1 MYNYDLVMAAIK
13 GEFTI
18 NSCFI
23 VVFCLFVCF
32 FVFFYLFLDLDVH
45 VINVHSEY
53 FMPLKLYL
61 FIYILSI

>member
-23 VVFCLFVCF
+23 VVVF
-32 FVFFYLFLDLDVH
+32 FVFFLLFFYLFLDLDVH

-53 FMPLKLYL
+53 FMPVKLYL